1 MKLKLQQGRAPLISG
16 RLCPVG
22 RARGASVIQDWIEVR
37 WPNLCDGHP
46 FVLVTSPE
54 FHRKI
59 ARPTETALQS
69 KANTHNTQGNC
80 VARQQSMA
88 GHCDLAIISF
98 GSSHSPT
105 NSRSLSRTH
114 IQTRGVRNNR
124 AGLEFDQLHHEI
136 RSLWFHTHNAVTK
149 LLEVIAKQRF
159 GEVVGKVIL
168 RP

>member
-1 MKLKLQQGRAPLISG
+1 M
-16 RLCPVG
+16 
-22 RARGASVIQDWIEVR
+22 
-37 WPNLCDGHP
+37 CDGHP
-46 FVLVTSPE
+46 FTSDPGIILVSGDIT
-54 FHRKI
+54 RKD
-59 ARPTETALQS
+59 RPTETALQS

-114 IQTRGVRNNR
+114 IQTRVVRNNR

-159 GEVVGKVIL
+159 GEVVGKGGYTASVDAIHSTSRFSRSHEL
-168 RP
+168 

>member
-1 MKLKLQQGRAPLISG
+1 M
-16 RLCPVG
+16 
-22 RARGASVIQDWIEVR
+22 
-37 WPNLCDGHP
+37 CDGHP
-46 FVLVTSPE
+46 SVHIGSWDHSGDITRILQ
-54 FHRKI
+54 KD
-59 ARPTETALQS
+59 RPTETALQS

-168 RP
+168 RPSVDAIHSTSRFSRSHEL

>member
-1 MKLKLQQGRAPLISG
+1 MRLPLRSPLSRGPGKRSVCYTGLICGCGGLGFCVTDIRSHRILDHSGDITRILQK
-16 RLCPVG
+16 
-22 RARGASVIQDWIEVR
+22 D
-37 WPNLCDGHP
+37 
-46 FVLVTSPE
+46 
-54 FHRKI
+54 
-59 ARPTETALQS
+59 RPTETALQS

>member
-1 MKLKLQQGRAPLISG
+1 MWLWWLGI
-16 RLCPVG
+16 
-22 RARGASVIQDWIEVR
+22 
-37 WPNLCDGHP
+37 LCDGHP
-46 FVLVTSPE
+46 FTSDPGIILMTSPE
-54 FHRKI
+54 KD
-59 ARPTETALQS
+59 RPTETALQS
-69 KANTHNTQGNC
+69 KANAHNTQGNC

-114 IQTRGVRNNR
+114 IQARGVRNNR